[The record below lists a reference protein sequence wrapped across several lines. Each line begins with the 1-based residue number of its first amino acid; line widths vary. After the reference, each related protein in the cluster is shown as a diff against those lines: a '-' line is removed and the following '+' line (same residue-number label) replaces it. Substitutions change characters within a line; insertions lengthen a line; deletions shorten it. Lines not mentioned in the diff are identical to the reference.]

1 MLMSLTTRLCPT
13 WPDNSWG
20 TTSVVAIPIPFL
32 SKSCTTLTGQTPFA
46 RKFSGVKSENSLL
59 YASEGS
65 GSNQNGNRKEA
76 GGWPVQALL
85 GRGFLHEPRSLPR
98 TTPPSHRGADVRLF
112 PACKNESRFVLSIKA
127 EPVSTKLGTG
137 A

>member
-1 MLMSLTTRLCPT
+1 MLISLTTRLRPI

-32 SKSCTTLTGQTPFA
+32 SKSCNALTGQTPCA
-46 RKFSGVKSENSLL
+46 RKFSGLKSENSLL

-65 GSNQNGNRKEA
+65 GSNQNGNRRVP
-76 GGWPVQALL
+76 GGRPVQALL
-85 GRGFLHEPRSLPR
+85 GRGFLQETCSLPH
-98 TTPPSHRGADVRLF
+98 TTPSSHRGAEVRLF
-112 PACKNESRFVLSIKA
+112 PACKKESRFVLSIRA